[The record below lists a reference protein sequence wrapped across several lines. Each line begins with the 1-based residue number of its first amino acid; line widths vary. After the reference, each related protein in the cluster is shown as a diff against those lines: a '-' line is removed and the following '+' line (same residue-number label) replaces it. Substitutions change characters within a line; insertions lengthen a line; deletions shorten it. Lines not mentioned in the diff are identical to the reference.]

1 MADADGRRDLTGLL
15 WDAVVA
21 MVIDGEAFLVEVID
35 GDNHLRWRL
44 VPAEQL
50 DSGRTEQLANGHR
63 VIGGIELDA
72 NGVRLAYHFFTSR
85 PGDPLGVS
93 LDTLRMPAESVLHL
107 YRPLEPGQLR
117 GVSWLAPVLSMLTS
131 IDRYHDARLMQA
143 NVAALVGGF
152 IRDPSGEFT
161 RALAGGEAGPV
172 ANVSLEPGMFPVLP
186 GDGSVDVV
194 TPPSFT
200 DNGDFVKSHLRAIA
214 RAVGLTYEQLSGDLT
229 GVNYSS
235 IRAGQIDARR
245 LWESWQYNLVI
256 PQLLRPLWR
265 RWIDIAVLRGD
276 IDQGEFDAAPDD
288 FYSVEFIPPAF
299 DWVDPEKDL
308 RAEILAMGAG
318 VKSRREVVARRGY
331 DIDEVDAEIA
341 ADQERAKK
349 LGLTFGLPEAE
360 EENAPAA

>member
-1 MADADGRRDLTGLL
+1 MNLGRRIASALGLSRQRSRRLIRSFEAASPSARADTWGRTQSIAASALKDAATMRPRARDAAINNPLARTIPDALASQIVGTGYRIQSRHSTASRAASLTTEFRSWSSMADADGRRDLTGLL

-50 DSGRTEQLANGHR
+50 DSGRTEQLANGSR

-85 PGDPLGVS
+85 PGDPLGAS
-93 LDTLRMPAESVLHL
+93 LDTVRMPADSVLHL

-172 ANVSLEPGMFPVLP
+172 ANISLEPGMFPVLP

-194 TPPSFT
+194 TPPNFT

-235 IRAGQIDARR
+235 IRAG
-245 LWESWQYNLVI
+245 
-256 PQLLRPLWR
+256 
-265 RWIDIAVLRGD
+265 
-276 IDQGEFDAAPDD
+276 
-288 FYSVEFIPPAF
+288 
-299 DWVDPEKDL
+299 
-308 RAEILAMGAG
+308 
-318 VKSRREVVARRGY
+318 
-331 DIDEVDAEIA
+331 
-341 ADQERAKK
+341 
-349 LGLTFGLPEAE
+349 
-360 EENAPAA
+360 